1 MTTILK
7 KEMNK
12 FSQRLKELRRE
23 RGLTQQGIAGLLNIK
38 QQSYIRYE
46 YGTGEPSLNTL
57 IKLTQI
63 FEVTA
68 DYLLG
73 ISDDY

>member
-1 MTTILK
+1 
-7 KEMNK
+7 MNL
-12 FSQRLKELRRE
+12 FSQRLKELRLE
-23 RGLTQQGIAGLLNIK
+23 KGMTQQQVASLLNMK

-57 IKLTQI
+57 VKLTQI
-63 FEVTA
+63 FGVSS

-73 ISDDY
+73 ISDEY

>member
-1 MTTILK
+1 
-7 KEMNK
+7 MNK
-12 FSQRLKELRRE
+12 FSQRLKELRLE
-23 RGLTQQGIAGLLNIK
+23 NGMTQQQVADLLNIK

-46 YGTGEPSLNTL
+46 YGTGEPSINTL

-63 FEVTA
+63 FNVSA

-73 ISDDY
+73 ISDEY